1 MTVFLTQNL
10 NFSLMKLG
18 SIWVGISVLK
28 TIGIGAVLIWRR
40 CLKCPFTIR
49 RLVCG
54 VPLLLHE

>member
-1 MTVFLTQNL
+1 
-10 NFSLMKLG
+10 MKLG
-18 SIWVGISVLK
+18 SIWMGISMLK
-28 TIGIGAVLIWRR
+28 TIGTGEVLIWSG